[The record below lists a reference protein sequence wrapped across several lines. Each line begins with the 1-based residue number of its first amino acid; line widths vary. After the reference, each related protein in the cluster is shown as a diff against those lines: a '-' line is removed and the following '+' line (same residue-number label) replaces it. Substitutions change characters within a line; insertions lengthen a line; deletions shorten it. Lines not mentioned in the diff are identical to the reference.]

1 VNGTLAVVVGISGLT
16 LIGVLA
22 VWFDRDGAIVPAIV
36 TAILGLGRAL
46 TK

>member
-1 VNGTLAVVVGISGLT
+1 MNGTLAVIIAILGLT

-22 VWFDRDGAIVPAIV
+22 VWLDRNGAIVPAII